1 MFELHWLHCWS
12 NICKWQPQACSVF
25 AIFYWE
31 QITWVSSFPRRSK
44 KTECWIFY
52 LYRKIRIICLFC
64 KHQNKCKN
72 CHATICLT
80 FFLTFCVALF
90 YFLNFLF
97 FLMLF
102 WTFFEGFLL
111 IFMYYPDIYWC
122 VRWIT
127 FYIWA
132 SVLYI
137 LYISYNIINA
147 TRRCTVDVLSHV
159 IQIIDIVYCIMWTHQ
174 KLNYYFFY
182 FNIFSVRPSFFAAFH
197 NLI

>member
-31 QITWVSSFPRRSK
+31 QITWVSSFRRRSK
-44 KTECWIFY
+44 KTESGFFTFIGRLFACFVNI
-52 LYRKIRIICLFC
+52 KINVRIVMPQFVSP
-64 KHQNKCKN
+64 
-72 CHATICLT
+72 

-127 FYIWA
+127 FYKWA